1 MNDQQFVN
9 AYIRLLNESLG
20 EAFNKN
26 LVLQAQLEVSKQN
39 GNKTA
44 ELEAKIK
51 ELTNVSSD
59 NNALLSQLNSLK
71 AQLDQANANL
81 NTKNGHV
88 ETFKKEV
95 VESRS
100 QLKNAIANHAAEI
113 EAIKTNHST
122 EISTLKAKHVVEVE
136 SLNAKIELLNR
147 ENEELRSKKKKAG
160 KALNNIENSIFIS
173 DNSTF

>member
-39 GNKTA
+39 GTKTA

-95 VESRS
+95 VESRT
-100 QLKNAIANHAAEI
+100 QLKNTIASHAAEI
-113 EAIKTNHST
+113 E
-122 EISTLKAKHVVEVE
+122 TLKARHVVEVE